1 MTIWIPD
8 LQQFP
13 GPRYQALAAAI
24 EAAVQTGELPPGA
37 KLPPQRNLAWK
48 LGVTVGTVSR
58 GYMLAEQKGLL
69 SGEVGRGT
77 FVKANGVKADGLRP
91 DTPGLDAIRLNGP
104 VTGGGTTGEILS
116 LATPG
121 VIELSHNEPSL
132 PDYDALLRRS
142 LQTVAAKSGL
152 QHLLGYSRTL
162 GDPAH
167 RAAAAQW
174 IGRTGL
180 SITADQIIVTAG
192 AQQALAIAISAM
204 AMPNETMLVES
215 LTYGGVHEN
224 ARQRPVRME
233 AVAMDHEGMLP
244 DALAATAKRTGSR
257 LVLLQP
263 TIHNPTTATMSLQRR
278 EEIVAVARQHDLTI
292 IEDDVYGF
300 LIRDRA
306 VPLAT
311 LAPERTVYIASASKC
326 MAPGLRV
333 GWLAAPPA
341 LIERFADVL
350 HALSVNNPRLNQ
362 EIVRQ
367 WIEDGTADHL
377 VERLREEAMIRNA
390 MAVEAFEGITMR
402 SHPGALHCYIELPPP
417 WRPND
422 FTAQALTHGV
432 RIASCTSFVP
442 DNRPNPP
449 PWVRISLAPSPDRAQ
464 LGEGLRRLRALIDRG
479 PDTPRR
485 TVV

>member
-1 MTIWIPD
+1 MTMWLPK
-8 LQQFP
+8 LEQFP

-24 EAAVQTGELPPGA
+24 ENAVQTGELPAGA

-77 FVKANGVKADGLRP
+77 FVKPMTNGDAANDGGAPISLQQ
-91 DTPGLDAIRLNGP
+91 
-104 VTGGGTTGEILS
+104 GEILS

-132 PDYDALLRRS
+132 PDYDELLRRS
-142 LQTVAAKSGL
+142 LQKIAAKRNL

-174 IGRTGL
+174 IGRVGL
-180 SITADQIIVTAG
+180 TVAPEQVIVTAG
-192 AQQALAIAISAM
+192 AQQALNITITAM
-204 AMPNETMLVES
+204 TMPNETVMVES

-224 ARQRPVRME
+224 ARLRPVRLE
-233 AVAMDHEGMLP
+233 AVAMDDEGILP
-244 DALAATAKRTGSR
+244 EALAETAKRTGSR
-257 LVLLQP
+257 LVIIQP
-263 TIHNPTTATMSLQRR
+263 TVHNPTTGMLSARRR
-278 EEIVAVARQHDLTI
+278 EEIVAVARKHDLTI
-292 IEDDVYGF
+292 VEDDVYGF
-300 LIRDRA
+300 VVRERPL
-306 VPLAT
+306 PLAT
-311 LAPERTVYIASASKC
+311 LAPERTIFITSASKC

-341 LIERFADVL
+341 LIERFADAL
-350 HALSVNNPRLNQ
+350 HAVSVNNPRLNQ

-367 WIEDGTADHL
+367 WIEDGTADRL
-377 VERLREEAMIRNA
+377 VERLREETAIRNR
-390 MAVEAFEGITMR
+390 MAAEILEGLSMR
-402 SHPGALHCYIELPPP
+402 QHPASLHCYLELPLP
-417 WRPND
+417 WEPND
-422 FTAQALTHGV
+422 FTNQALGQGV

-449 PWVRISLAPSPDRAQ
+449 RWVRISLAPSPDRELLA
-464 LGEGLRRLRALIDRG
+464 EGLRRLRSLLERG
-479 PDTPRR
+479 PGARR
-485 TVV
+485 SVV

>member
-1 MTIWIPD
+1 MTIWTPD
-8 LQQFP
+8 LEQFP

-24 EAAVQTGELPPGA
+24 EAAVQTGELPAGA

-77 FVKANGVKADGLRP
+77 FVKPNG
-91 DTPGLDAIRLNGP
+91 ISLNG
-104 VTGGGTTGEILS
+104 GTVAGSNDDDAGEILP

-121 VIELSHNEPSL
+121 VIEMSHNEPSL

-142 LQTVAAKSGL
+142 LQQVAARRGL

-167 RAAAAQW
+167 RAAAASW
-174 IGRTGL
+174 IARTGL
-180 SITADQIIVTAG
+180 QVAPEQVIVTAG
-192 AQQALAIAISAM
+192 AQQALAIVITAM
-204 AMPNETMLVES
+204 TMPNETMMVES

-224 ARQRPVRME
+224 ARMRPVRME
-233 AVAMDHEGMLP
+233 AVAMDDQGMLP
-244 DALAATAKRTGSR
+244 DALAEAARQTGSR

-278 EEIVAVARQHDLTI
+278 EEIVAVARRHDLTI

-300 LIRDRA
+300 IVRERA
-306 VPLAT
+306 IPLAA
-311 LAPERTVYIASASKC
+311 LAPERTIYLASASKC

-333 GWLAAPPA
+333 GWIAAPPA
-341 LIERFADVL
+341 LVERFADAL
-350 HALSVNNPRLNQ
+350 HAVAVNNPRLNQ

-367 WIEDGTADHL
+367 WIDDGTAALL
-377 VERLREEAMIRNA
+377 VERLREEAEIRNA
-390 MAVEAFEGITMR
+390 MAVDAFAGLNLR
-402 SHPGALHCYIELPPP
+402 SHPASLHCYLELPAP

-422 FTAQALTHGV
+422 FTNQALGQGV

-449 PWVRISLAPSPDRAQ
+449 PWVRISLAPSPDRNQ
-464 LGEGLRRLRALIDRG
+464 LADGLQRLRALIDRG
-479 PDTPRR
+479 PEGRR
-485 TVV
+485 AVV

>member
-1 MTIWIPD
+1 MTMWIPK
-8 LQQFP
+8 LENFP

-24 EAAVQTGELPPGA
+24 EAAVQTGELPVGA

-48 LGVTVGTVSR
+48 LGVTVGTISR

-77 FVKANGVKADGLRP
+77 FVKP
-91 DTPGLDAIRLNGP
+91 LNGHGASALGSE
-104 VTGGGTTGEILS
+104 TMAEAAGEIVS

-132 PDYDALLRRS
+132 PEYEDLLRRS
-142 LQTVAAKSGL
+142 LQRIAAKRGL

-174 IGRTGL
+174 IARTGV
-180 SITADQIIVTAG
+180 TFAPEQVIVTAG
-192 AQQALAIAISAM
+192 AQQALNVAISAM
-204 AMPNETMLVES
+204 TMPNETLMVES

-224 ARQRPVRME
+224 ARLRPVRME
-233 AVAMDHEGMLP
+233 AVAMDEEGIRP
-244 DALAATAKRTGSR
+244 DALADAAKRTGSR
-257 LVLLQP
+257 LVLVQP
-263 TIHNPTTATMSLQRR
+263 TIHNPTTATMSQQRR
-278 EEIVAVARQHDLTI
+278 EDVVAVARKYDLTI

-300 LIRDRA
+300 VVEDRP
-306 VPLAT
+306 VPLAA
-311 LAPERTVYIASASKC
+311 LAPERTIFIASASKC

-341 LIERFADVL
+341 LIERFADAL
-350 HALSVNNPRLNQ
+350 HAVSVNNPRLNQ
-362 EIVRQ
+362 EIIRQ
-367 WIEDGTADHL
+367 WIEDGTAARL
-377 VERLREEAMIRNA
+377 VERLRDEAAFRNELA
-390 MAVEAFEGITMR
+390 KQAFDGLNLR
-402 SHPGALHCYIELPPP
+402 SHPASLHCYLELPAP
-417 WRPND
+417 WQPND
-422 FTAQALTHGV
+422 FTNQALGQGV

-464 LGEGLRRLRALIDRG
+464 LVEGLNRLRSLIERG
-479 PDTPRR
+479 PGARR
-485 TVV
+485 AVV

>member
-1 MTIWIPD
+1 MTIWLPD

-24 EAAVQTGELPPGA
+24 EMAVQTGELPPGA

-77 FVKANGVKADGLRP
+77 FVKADGVRANDNSL
-91 DTPGLDAIRLNGP
+91 AIAG
-104 VTGGGTTGEILS
+104 TGSAPAETGEIRS

-121 VIELSHNEPSL
+121 VIDLSHNEPSL
-132 PDYDALLRRS
+132 PDYDLLLRRS

-180 SITADQIIVTAG
+180 TVTPEQLMVTAG
-192 AQQALAIAISAM
+192 AQQALAISISAM
-204 AMPNETMLVES
+204 ALPNEVMMVES

-233 AVAMDHEGMLP
+233 AVAMDAEGVLP

-278 EEIVAVARQHDLTI
+278 QDVVAVARKHDLTI

-306 VPLAT
+306 VPLAA

-341 LIERFADVL
+341 LIERFADTL

-362 EIVRQ
+362 EVIRQ
-367 WIEDGTADHL
+367 WIEDGTAAQL
-377 VERLREEAMIRNA
+377 VERLREEAAIRNR
-390 MAVEAFEGITMR
+390 MAAEAFAGITMR
-402 SHPGALHCYIELPPP
+402 SHPASLHCYLELPEP
-417 WRPND
+417 WRPNN
-422 FTAQALTHGV
+422 FTDQALGHGV

-449 PWVRISLAPSPDRAQ
+449 PWVRISLAPSPDREQ
-464 LGEGLRRLRALIDRG
+464 LFEGLRRLRLLVDRG
-479 PDTPRR
+479 PEMPRR
-485 TVV
+485 AVV

>member
-1 MTIWIPD
+1 MTMWIPKLD
-8 LQQFP
+8 LFP

-24 EAAVQTGELPPGA
+24 EAAVQAGELPPGA

-77 FVKANGVKADGLRP
+77 FVKTGANGNFSNDSSHAISLDG
-91 DTPGLDAIRLNGP
+91 A
-104 VTGGGTTGEILS
+104 EIPR

-121 VIELSHNEPSL
+121 VIELSRNEPTL
-132 PDYDALLRRS
+132 PDYDEILRRS
-142 LQTVAAKSGL
+142 LQKLSQRRGL
-152 QHLLGYSRTL
+152 QNLLGYSQTL

-174 IGRTGL
+174 IARTGL
-180 SITADQIIVTAG
+180 EVAPEQIIATAG
-192 AQQALAIAISAM
+192 AQQALAVVITAM
-204 AMPNETMLVES
+204 TMPNETMLVES

-224 ARQRPVRME
+224 AQQRPLKLE
-233 AVAMDHEGMLP
+233 AVAMDDEGMRP
-244 DALAATAKRTGSR
+244 DALAEAAKRTGSR
-257 LVLLQP
+257 LVLIQP
-263 TIHNPTTATMSLQRR
+263 TIHNPTTVMMSEERR
-278 EEIVAVARQHDLTI
+278 ADIVAVARKFDLTI

-300 LIRDRA
+300 LVRERPT
-306 VPLAT
+306 PLAA
-311 LAPERTVYIASASKC
+311 LAPERTVNITSASKC

-333 GWLAAPPA
+333 GWIAAPLA
-341 LIERFADVL
+341 LIERFADAL
-350 HALSVNNPRLNQ
+350 HAYAVNNPRLNQ

-367 WIEDGTADHL
+367 WIEDGTAASL
-377 VERLREEAMIRNA
+377 VERLRAESEARNA
-390 MAVEAFEGITMR
+390 IARESFDGLTLK
-402 SHPGALHCYIELPPP
+402 SHPASLHCYLELPSP

-422 FTAQALTHGV
+422 FTNQALGQGV

-449 PWVRISLAPSPDRAQ
+449 PWVRISLAPSPDRAEVV
-464 LGEGLRRLRALIDRG
+464 EGLRRLRCLIERG
-479 PDTPRR
+479 PEARR
-485 TVV
+485 AVV

>member
-1 MTIWIPD
+1 
-8 LQQFP
+8 
-13 GPRYQALAAAI
+13 
-24 EAAVQTGELPPGA
+24 
-37 KLPPQRNLAWK
+37 
-48 LGVTVGTVSR
+48 
-58 GYMLAEQKGLL
+58 
-69 SGEVGRGT
+69 GRGT
-77 FVKANGVKADGLRP
+77 FVKPNGAKQP
-91 DTPGLDAIRLNGP
+91 DALPDVYRLDSAAPDAGA
-104 VTGGGTTGEILS
+104 GEIVS

-142 LQTVAAKSGL
+142 LQQVAAKRGL

-180 SITADQIIVTAG
+180 AVAPEQLIVTAG
-192 AQQALAIAISAM
+192 AQQALAITINAM
-204 AMPNETMLVES
+204 AMPNETVMVES

-224 ARQRPVRME
+224 ARLRPVRME
-233 AVAMDHEGMLP
+233 AVAMDEEGLRP
-244 DALAATAKRTGSR
+244 DALAAAAKRTGSR
-257 LVLLQP
+257 VVLVQP

-278 EEIVAVARQHDLTI
+278 EDIVAVARRHDLTI

-300 LIRDRA
+300 LVRERA
-306 VPLAT
+306 LPLAA

-341 LIERFADVL
+341 LIERFADSL

-362 EIVRQ
+362 EIVRL
-367 WIEDGTADHL
+367 WIEDGTAAYL
-377 VERLREEAMIRNA
+377 VERLREEAATRNA
-390 MAVEAFEGITMR
+390 MAGEAFAGLTMR
-402 SHPGALHCYIELPPP
+402 SNPASLHCYLELPEP

-422 FTAQALTHGV
+422 FTAQALGQGV

-449 PWVRISLAPSPDRAQ
+449 PWVRISLAPAPGRELLA
-464 LGEGLRRLRALIDRG
+464 EGLARLRGLIDRG
-479 PDTPRR
+479 PETRR
-485 TVV
+485 RAVV